1 LIHSLEIHLQAE
13 DEYEILS
20 TVQDLVEANY
30 YKGKP
35 LHHLPSARS
44 ITLEP
49 GASTFFITEHR
60 DFIKLS
66 TETIQTIAKDR
77 SIVVRNVPQ
86 PKFDW
91 SLETLSQLGR
101 LDQPREIQGLFL
113 TPHCNRLY

>member
-1 LIHSLEIHLQAE
+1 LIHSIDIRLQAE

-44 ITLEP
+44 IQLEP
-49 GASTFFITEHR
+49 GASTFFIVEHR

-66 TETIQTIAKDR
+66 AQTMQTIAKDR
-77 SIVVRNVPQ
+77 NIVVRNVPQ

-91 SLETLSQLGR
+91 SLETLSQIGG
-101 LDQPREIQGLFL
+101 LDQPRDIQGLFP
-113 TPHCNRLY
+113 TPPHNRLY